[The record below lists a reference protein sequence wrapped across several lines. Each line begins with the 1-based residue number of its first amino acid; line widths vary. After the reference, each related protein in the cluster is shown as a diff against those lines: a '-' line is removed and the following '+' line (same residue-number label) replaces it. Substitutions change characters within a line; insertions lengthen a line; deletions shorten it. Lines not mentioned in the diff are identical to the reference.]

1 MKGNGTSHQHRS
13 ILMMRRNNAL
23 GKTQKYLRFH
33 ECKVDSFNSGELL
46 EISHELGIQKYLTS

>member
-13 ILMMRRNNAL
+13 ILMMRRKEL
-23 GKTQKYLRFH
+23 GKTQNYLRFH
-33 ECKVDSFNSGELL
+33 ECKVDSFNSGELF